1 MNNSTAISI
10 LALAMAIPLAAQTS
24 GQASKAAASSD
35 IPRTPD
41 GKPSLMG
48 VWDHPYVPDMA
59 NTTKNGVMSQQGP
72 GKLPFTP
79 QAQAAFD
86 KYDPHVDGDYTGS
99 CLPFGY
105 LRSFNAPYPIQIM
118 QTPDYVTFMF
128 EQNSWF
134 HNIAMFR
141 DHPAHVEPTWFGDSV
156 GKWDGDTL
164 VIDTLG
170 FNGLTRLDTLGHP
183 HSDAMHVTQRLQR
196 LDAKRLSME
205 IIVDD
210 PKTYT
215 EPWKNTRVFTLMKPG
230 SEIMEYSCEE
240 NNRDYSQ
247 GHIKR
252 PAEK

>member
-1 MNNSTAISI
+1 MNYSTAISI
-10 LALAMAIPLAAQTS
+10 LALALTMPLVAQTS
-24 GQASKAAASSD
+24 AAVPPTAKAD
-35 IPRTPD
+35 IPRTAD

-59 NTTKNGVMSQQGP
+59 NTTKNGAVMSQQGP

-79 QAQAAFD
+79 QSQAAFD

-105 LRSFNAPYPIQIM
+105 LRSFNAPYPIQIV
-118 QTPDYVTFMF
+118 QTPEYVTFLF

-134 HNIAMFR
+134 HNVAMFR
-141 DHPAHVEPTWFGDSV
+141 DHPAHLEPTWFGDSV

-164 VIDTLG
+164 VIDTIG
-170 FNGLTRLDTLGHP
+170 FNGLTRLDTIGHP
-183 HSDAMHVTQRLQR
+183 HSDAMHVTQRIQR
-196 LDAKRLSME
+196 LDAKRLGME